1 MQILHLKT
9 RIKRENSILPRHL
22 TAVKVGVIYCSGGVT
37 AVYCTTPVHSTP
49 SCGRAEGVAQ
59 YAVCHLRL
67 VKLMFLSCGHLAIM
81 CHHNPTYLQPPAE
94 CSLVT
99 TWALAWA
106 GNAPCWRGQ
115 HTLAGGHW
123 RLGWE
128 AASQESEQWSD
139 LATFLA
145 PEVITPSPSPTSGVA
160 VWIYVRNFGWLPLES
175 CLVFHQYQVRYD
187 F

>member
-37 AVYCTTPVHSTP
+37 AVYCTTPVH
-49 SCGRAEGVAQ
+49 
-59 YAVCHLRL
+59 
-67 VKLMFLSCGHLAIM
+67 
-81 CHHNPTYLQPPAE
+81 PPAGE
-94 CSLVT
+94 LRMLHSIQNVISVSSNWLVPSGHHVPSQSHLFTAPSWVQPRWPPELWPGWEPAVLARSLHK
-99 TWALAWA
+99 
-106 GNAPCWRGQ
+106 P
-115 HTLAGGHW
+115 AGGHWW

-128 AASQESEQWSD
+128 AASQETEQWSD

-145 PEVITPSPSPTSGVA
+145 PEVITPSPSPSSGVA

>member
-59 YAVCHLRL
+59 YTVCHLRL
-67 VKLMFLSCGHLAIM
+67 VKLMFLSCGHLTIM

-99 TWALAWA
+99 TWALAWLGPRRA
-106 GNAPCWRGQ
+106 GEVSTHWLEVTGGWGGKPPARRQSSGQ
-115 HTLAGGHW
+115 TWPPSSHQRSSHPHH
-123 RLGWE
+123 
-128 AASQESEQWSD
+128 QCP
-139 LATFLA
+139 ATQL
-145 PEVITPSPSPTSGVA
+145 
-160 VWIYVRNFGWLPLES
+160 
-175 CLVFHQYQVRYD
+175 
-187 F
+187 

>member
-37 AVYCTTPVHSTP
+37 AVYCTTPVHPPVGELRMLHSIQNVISVSSNWLWP
-49 SCGRAEGVAQ
+49 SGHHVPSQSHLFTAPSGVQ
-59 YAVCHLRL
+59 PGDHLSSGL
-67 VKLMFLSCGHLAIM
+67 
-81 CHHNPTYLQPPAE
+81 
-94 CSLVT
+94 
-99 TWALAWA
+99 A
-106 GNAPCWRGQ
+106 GNPPCWRGQ

-145 PEVITPSPSPTSGVA
+145 PEVTTPPPSVPSNTALTIQSQFGYKKFWLATSRVMSRLTSISGTKTG
-160 VWIYVRNFGWLPLES
+160 F
-175 CLVFHQYQVRYD
+175 
-187 F
+187 

>member
-59 YAVCHLRL
+59 YTVCHLRL
-67 VKLMFLSCGHLAIM
+67 VKLMFLSCGHLTIM

-99 TWALAWA
+99 TWALAWLGTRRA
-106 GNAPCWRGQ
+106 GEVTAQTSWRSLVEAGVGSRQPGDRAVVRPGHLPHTRGHHTTATSTQQ
-115 HTLAGGHW
+115 H
-123 RLGWE
+123 
-128 AASQESEQWSD
+128 SYNY
-139 LATFLA
+139 
-145 PEVITPSPSPTSGVA
+145 PVA
-160 VWIYVRNFGWLPLES
+160 VWL
-175 CLVFHQYQVRYD
+175 
-187 F
+187 